1 MIPLS
6 ISQFYIT
13 LTAKSRT
20 QIDSFQINSRRL
32 TANLFVFSGPE
43 SQNQSFMNQSNS
55 LFVGVDVGGTNIK
68 VGVVD
73 GEGRT
78 VGRTKFPTMA
88 DMEPAHSIE
97 KATECIHRLLGESGK
112 SIDDVAAVG
121 LGTPGP
127 MDVAAGLILT
137 PSNLPGWRHDP
148 IRERLSKATG
158 KPVTFAN
165 DAAAAAF
172 GEYWIGSGRQYE
184 SLVLITLGT
193 GVGGGIIVND
203 FSIDGA
209 HSHGA
214 EIGHLA
220 IDNSNDARKCPCGM
234 IGHLEAYASAT
245 AVVARCNE
253 ALAAGKKSLL
263 SQEIAETSPLS
274 ALMISRAAD
283 KGDELSLEII
293 DETAQYLGRGIAA
306 LAHVID
312 PEAFILGG
320 AMDFGGSSSHVG
332 RRFIDG
338 VIAETK
344 TQVFPVLAEKLIVRF
359 AELGGDAG
367 FVGAAGLARVAYQSN
382 KS

>member
-1 MIPLS
+1 MNES
-6 ISQFYIT
+6 
-13 LTAKSRT
+13 
-20 QIDSFQINSRRL
+20 
-32 TANLFVFSGPE
+32 NL
-43 SQNQSFMNQSNS
+43 

-73 GEGRT
+73 NEGRT
-78 VGRTKFPTMA
+78 VAQTKFPTSA
-88 DMEPAHSIE
+88 NKEPSYSIE
-97 KATECIHRLLGESGK
+97 KAKECIERLLEENGK
-112 SIDDVAAVG
+112 SIEDVAAVG

-127 MDVAAGLILT
+127 MDIANGLILT
-137 PSNLPGWRHDP
+137 PSNLPAWRNDP
-148 IRERLSKATG
+148 VRDRLAKATG
-158 KPVTFAN
+158 KPVTYAN

-184 SLVLITLGT
+184 SLILVTLGT

-220 IDNSNDARKCPCGM
+220 IDNSDQARNCPCGM

-253 ALAAGKKSLL
+253 ALASGAKSLL
-263 SQEIAETSPLS
+263 SQQIGDASPLS

-283 KGDELSLEII
+283 EGDELSLSII
-293 DETAQYLGRGIAA
+293 DETAKYLGRGVAA

-320 AMDFGGSSSHVG
+320 AMDFGGASSHVG

-338 VIAETK
+338 VIEETRK
-344 TQVFPVLAEKLIVRF
+344 QVFPVLAEKLIVRF

-367 FVGAAGLARVAYQSN
+367 FVGAAGLARTAYLN
-382 KS
+382 KKN